1 MSESEVNL
9 LQWSRKNRWKVVGV
23 LEEDGVTGNGGNSSY
38 MESFIKTDVP
48 FEGCEGIMDDDW
60 FYQFINGTNTGGASP
75 GKGHWW

>member
-48 FEGCEGIMDDDW
+48 FEGCEGIMGVSRGIPSKNAW
-60 FYQFINGTNTGGASP
+60 PLNKRSNI
-75 GKGHWW
+75 

>member
-48 FEGCEGIMDDDW
+48 FAVWFSQLSIMDSG
-60 FYQFINGTNTGGASP
+60 I
-75 GKGHWW
+75 